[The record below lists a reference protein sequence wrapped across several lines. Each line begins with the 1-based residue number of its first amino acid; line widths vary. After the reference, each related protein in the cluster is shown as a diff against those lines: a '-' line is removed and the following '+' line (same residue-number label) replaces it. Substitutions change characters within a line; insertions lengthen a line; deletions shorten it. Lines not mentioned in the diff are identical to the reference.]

1 MTVERFASVWDA
13 IADTP
18 QEAASM
24 RIRADLMT
32 ALQSWIEAKGCTQ
45 SEAAKLFG
53 VTQPRVSDLTRG
65 RISLFSTDAL
75 LDMATA
81 AGLRPKV
88 TVHLS
93 TKRVTPRVPAKRERK
108 EVAKA
113 A

>member
-1 MTVERFASVWDA
+1 MTTKKFASVWDA
-13 IADTP
+13 ISDTP

-32 ALQSWIEAKGCTQ
+32 ALQGWIEAKGCTQ

-88 TVHLS
+88 IIHL
-93 TKRVTPRVPAKRERK
+93 TAKRATPRAPAKREHK
-108 EVAKA
+108 EVAA
-113 A
+113 AA

>member
-1 MTVERFASVWDA
+1 MTTKKFASVWDA

-32 ALQSWIEAKGCTQ
+32 ALQTWIEAKGCTQ
-45 SEAAKLFG
+45 TEAASLFG
-53 VTQPRVSDLTRG
+53 VTQPRVSDLARG

-88 TVHLS
+88 TIHLP
-93 TKRVTPRVPAKRERK
+93 TKRSTPRIPVKRQQE
-108 EVAKA
+108 EEAVAA
-113 A
+113 